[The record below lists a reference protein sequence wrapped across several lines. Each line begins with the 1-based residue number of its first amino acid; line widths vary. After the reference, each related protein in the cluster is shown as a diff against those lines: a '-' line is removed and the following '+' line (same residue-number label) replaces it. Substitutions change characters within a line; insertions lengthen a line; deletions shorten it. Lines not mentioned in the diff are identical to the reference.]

1 MKGEMRKEKGENG
14 KRKSESVPIH
24 FVPLPKL
31 GGTRS
36 EATEGVNSTHLSPL
50 TSNRSLFTAL

>member
-1 MKGEMRKEKGENG
+1 MGKEKGENG

-36 EATEGVNSTHLSPL
+36 EAT
-50 TSNRSLFTAL
+50 